1 MRRATSLPW
10 FKGRFLPAL
19 LAGMI
24 AAIVAAGR
32 AHACDGKSY
41 SFDIAVGQ
49 IASAGGLAIQLDK
62 EKLFDND
69 PDKYII
75 SVKDDAD
82 LIADH
87 VLLVQFDSVSFKT
100 RCGTVTIGADRKSM
114 FHHGVLT
121 VSWSYF

>member
-1 MRRATSLPW
+1 LPVLVI
-10 FKGRFLPAL
+10 GTL
-19 LAGMI
+19 
-24 AAIVAAGR
+24 AIVATAGNSR
-32 AHACDGKSY
+32 ACDGKSY

-49 IASAGGLAIQLDK
+49 IASGGGLEIQLDK
-62 EKLFDND
+62 EKLLDDD
-69 PDKYII
+69 PDKYTI

-87 VLLVQFDSVSFKT
+87 VILVQFDSVSFKT